1 MHDGGLGMLEGN
13 EITGNGFSGVEV
25 ETTGSPAVRGNRI
38 NRNMGRGG
46 ERPPWR
52 KGDVEDNDLAGNG
65 GGAWYIDSDS
75 EPNVTRARNKE

>member
-1 MHDGGLGMLEGN
+1 MGVAVNVHHGG
-13 EITGNGFSGVEV
+13 
-25 ETTGSPAVRGNRI
+25 
-38 NRNMGRGG
+38 
-46 ERPPWR
+46 